1 LDLYPRGSKYKK
13 IKFDKLDFVPPVL
26 ALGKNILGNNFRK

>member
-13 IKFDKLDFVPPVL
+13 IKFDKLDFIPPVL
-26 ALGKNILGNNFRK
+26 ALGKKYFGE